1 MRKSVAI
8 LGVCLVLALG
18 MTGCDDD
25 NDDATASIPDLEVE
39 QQVAAI
45 APVVISATTAVSAL
59 GAVLITFPSL
69 SSASTGVAG
78 EPTCPAGL
86 QTCPVAL
93 DPDPTSVLCTGGGSA
108 ESCIDPTAT
117 QFLDLSQCQIDIAG
131 VVLDGASAAVQTG
144 SMTFCLNMDV
154 QPVGDPATATLVG
167 TSVFQRVQPGATCVE
182 SFNDLDLTSDGTML
196 NLLGNTL
203 GCDDGTLFGSPFV
216 TVPDLGVQMEFEFL
230 GSTAMVTVNTLD
242 LHEFIAHCVIEPNL
256 DSDPVCSFSPP
267 M

>member
-1 MRKSVAI
+1 M
-8 LGVCLVLALG
+8 CLVLALG

-25 NDDATASIPDLEVE
+25 DDDDTASVPDLEVE
-39 QQVAAI
+39 QLVAGI
-45 APVVISATTAVSAL
+45 APVVISATTVV
-59 GAVLITFPSL
+59 AVLGGVLTTFPSL

-78 EPTCPAGL
+78 ELTCPAGL

-108 ESCIDPTAT
+108 ESCIGPTAP
-117 QFLDLSQCQIDIAG
+117 QFLDLSQCQNDIAG

-167 TSVFQRVQPGATCVE
+167 TTVFERVQPGATCVE
-182 SFNDLDLTSDGTML
+182 SLNDLDLTSDGTML
-196 NLLGNTL
+196 NLFGTTL
-203 GCDDGTLFGSPFV
+203 GCDDGTLFGTPFV

-230 GSTAMVTVNTLD
+230 GTTAVVTVNTLV
-242 LHEFIAHCVIEPNL
+242 LHEFIAHCIIEPDL
-256 DSDPVCSFSPP
+256 DSDPVCNFSPP
-267 M
+267 R

>member
-1 MRKSVAI
+1 
-8 LGVCLVLALG
+8 

-25 NDDATASIPDLEVE
+25 DDDDTASVPAFEVE

-59 GAVLITFPSL
+59 GGVLITFPSL

-117 QFLDLSQCQIDIAG
+117 QFLDLSQCQNDIAG

-154 QPVGDPATATLVG
+154 QSVGDPATATLVG
-167 TSVFQRVQPGATCVE
+167 TSVFQPQQKAATCVE
-182 SFNDLDLTSDGTML
+182 SLNDLDLTSDGTVV
-196 NLLGNTL
+196 NLFGTTI

-216 TVPDLGVQMEFEFL
+216 TVPDLEVQMEFEFF
-230 GSTAMVTVNTLD
+230 GATAEVTVNTLA
-242 LHEFIAHCVIEPNL
+242 LHEFIAHCIIEPDL

-267 M
+267 R